1 MSNEFTCE
9 HCGGTFERAWSE
21 ADAIM
26 EYQELWTEE
35 QRAEPEMPVSV
46 CDDCFQIL
54 MAKARELGLCEQ

>member
-1 MSNEFTCE
+1 
-9 HCGGTFERAWSE
+9 
-21 ADAIM
+21 M